1 MTKRLSEKEKREIV
15 DFFNNGKTTQEI
27 ANTFDCTKLTIIR
40 NLKKLIGEEKFMQ
53 LNNKKKSIVQNFNR
67 EVKKISYE
75 NEKKIYHDFEEEVIP
90 ITPFMEIEP
99 LDCEIENT
107 LQKDFSSVPINEVD
121 FPKVVFM
128 IVDKKIELE
137 IKYLK
142 EYPNWQFLSQDE
154 LNRKTI
160 EIYEDL
166 KLAKRFCNKDQKVIK
181 VPNTGVFKIVAPLL
195 ISKGISRIISNDKL
209 IAL

>member
-27 ANTFDCTKLTIIR
+27 ASTFDCTKLTIIR

-53 LNNKKKSIVQNFNR
+53 LNNKKNSIVQNFNT

-107 LQKDFSSVPINEVD
+107 VQKDFSSVPINEVD

-181 VPNTGVFKIVAPLL
+181 VPNTEVFKIVAPLL

>member
-1 MTKRLSEKEKREIV
+1 LTKRLSEKEKREIV

-137 IKYLK
+137 
-142 EYPNWQFLSQDE
+142 
-154 LNRKTI
+154 
-160 EIYEDL
+160 
-166 KLAKRFCNKDQKVIK
+166 
-181 VPNTGVFKIVAPLL
+181 
-195 ISKGISRIISNDKL
+195 
-209 IAL
+209 

>member
-1 MTKRLSEKEKREIV
+1 MAKKLSETEKTKIV
-15 DFFNNGKTTQEI
+15 ELFLDGKTTLEL
-27 ANTFDCTKLTIIR
+27 AKKFNCTNLTIIR
-40 NLKKLIGEEKFMQ
+40 NLKKLIGEEKFK
-53 LNNKKKSIVQNFNR
+53 LFAKKNKSTFQDSY
-67 EVKKISYE
+67 EEEKKISYE
-75 NEKKIYHDFEEEVIP
+75 NEKKYFEEEVIP
-90 ITPFMEIEP
+90 MTPFMELAP

-107 LQKDFSSVPINEVD
+107 PQKDLSSVPIHEVD

-142 EYPNWQFLSQDE
+142 EHPNWQFLSQDE

-160 EIYEDL
+160 VIYEDL
-166 KLAKRFCNKDQKVIK
+166 KVAKRFCNKEQKVIK
-181 VPNTGVFKIVAPLL
+181 VPNTKVFKIAAPLL
-195 ISKGISRIISNDKL
+195 ISKGISRIISDDKL